1 MGNLAPFVGNRKLIR
16 ELIRELGL
24 IAFSL
29 LVIFSFALSTY
40 PKTAEGVHC
49 PTAIVQRIEKA
60 GSLVAPEMGDAE
72 FEQCRC
78 AEAQSADQGASGEKL
93 TVYVLSVPAL
103 DLPLASG
110 SFLIPLLP
118 SGSAQ
123 VERRIGTPLPE
134 SQDIAT
140 PPPQP
145 A

>member
-1 MGNLAPFVGNRKLIR
+1 MIR
-16 ELIRELGL
+16 ELVRELGL

-29 LVIFSFALSTY
+29 LVILSFALSTY

-49 PTAIVQRIEKA
+49 PAAVVQRIEKQ
-60 GSLVAPEMGDAE
+60 GTLVSPEIGDAA

-78 AEAQSADQGASGEKL
+78 AEAQSADQGASSEKL

-123 VERRIGTPLPE
+123 VARRIGTLLPE
-134 SQDIAT
+134 SKDITT
-140 PPPQP
+140 PPPQL